1 MIAARTSPFTDV
13 FNDLNDLNG
22 LNVWNRSEATEV

>member
-1 MIAARTSPFTDV
+1 MSGARTSPFKDV

-22 LNVWNRSEATEV
+22 LNILNRIV

>member
-1 MIAARTSPFTDV
+1 MSGESTSPFKDV

-22 LNVWNRSEATEV
+22 LNILNGIV

>member
-1 MIAARTSPFTDV
+1 MSAARTSRFKDV

-22 LNVWNRSEATEV
+22 LNILNGIV

>member
-1 MIAARTSPFTDV
+1 MRAARTSPFKDV

-22 LNVWNRSEATEV
+22 LNILNGIV